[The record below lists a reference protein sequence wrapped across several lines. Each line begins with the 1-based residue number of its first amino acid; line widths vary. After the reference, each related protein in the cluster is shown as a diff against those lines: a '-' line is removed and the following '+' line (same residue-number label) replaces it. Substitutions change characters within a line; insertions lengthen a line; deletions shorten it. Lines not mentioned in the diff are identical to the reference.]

1 MGCAAGA
8 SETTDTSSSQPARRR
23 TLTLSRS
30 RSASSV
36 KLKGAM
42 LKMNSAC
49 IIQWAAIDPH
59 LFNVGGLGHLLCRPV
74 RQSTRLRLQQQLLV
88 NSSGHVLH
96 SPSCGQEHEKRT
108 AECRDGSVSFSEH
121 HRGACSHHGG
131 VAHWD

>member
-1 MGCAAGA
+1 
-8 SETTDTSSSQPARRR
+8 
-23 TLTLSRS
+23 
-30 RSASSV
+30 
-36 KLKGAM
+36 M

-49 IIQWAAIDPH
+49 IIQCAAIDPH
-59 LFNVGGLGHLLCRPV
+59 LFNDSGQIGGNEFRVRLDEVPSCGGLVICFAAQCGKAVAYACNNNYY
-74 RQSTRLRLQQQLLV
+74 V

-121 HRGACSHHGG
+121 HRGACSYHGG